1 MKSQSGSDAASTYWR
16 SVEQAAA
23 SPNEIKARR
32 ANELLRL
39 RAVADGY
46 RSEWF
51 KDQPELTID
60 ADDSMGGRAN
70 AAVSKLGGW
79 GQGLSIKVKASRID
93 PFTWSPVID
102 DMPEMAHA
110 AKDRSLIFGLPL
122 LRNAHGE
129 KLRQFEADLIVFQQ
143 MLRAEQ
149 HRIVET
155 KAQGHGAAKS
165 DLTSWGGFGDWFA
178 NQASNLWQ
186 QWCEAESYPFV
197 PVRHSR
203 TGYEEEHSCIAVFES
218 ETIDGNLT
226 KFRPSCSQWPMAALR
241 FTRDPVAEGEP
252 PKDEPILTPDIWSRW
267 KREQGELLNALA
279 NRLGDETYRLCVKWP
294 EGQQPQVD
302 EVEGELVVV
311 QMPTIAKDISQSRKV
326 TLNFNAADALQT
338 VESLFT
344 EIDRERGLTLWP
356 EFLQLSADHPQS
368 PKASRVQTELA
379 VDLDDE
385 PTPIEAGDQR
395 RGSRKL

>member
-1 MKSQSGSDAASTYWR
+1 MTKTGGNSAASTYWQ

-23 SPNEIKARR
+23 STNEQKSRR
-32 ANELLRL
+32 AKELLRL
-39 RAVADGY
+39 RKVAEGY
-46 RSEWF
+46 RSKWF
-51 KDQPELTID
+51 KEQPELTID
-60 ADDSMGGRAN
+60 ADDAMGGRVSAN
-70 AAVSKLGGW
+70 VSKLGGW

-203 TGYEEEHSCIAVFES
+203 TGYEEDARMRRVFES

-226 KFRPSCSQWPMAALR
+226 KFRPSCSQWPMAASGRPAIRLQR
-241 FTRDPVAEGEP
+241 AKHPLMP
-252 PKDEPILTPDIWSRW
+252 PKSIRKCGNDGSV
-267 KREQGELLNALA
+267 
-279 NRLGDETYRLCVKWP
+279 NRLRC
-294 EGQQPQVD
+294 QQ
-302 EVEGELVVV
+302 
-311 QMPTIAKDISQSRKV
+311 
-326 TLNFNAADALQT
+326 
-338 VESLFT
+338 
-344 EIDRERGLTLWP
+344 
-356 EFLQLSADHPQS
+356 H
-368 PKASRVQTELA
+368 
-379 VDLDDE
+379 
-385 PTPIEAGDQR
+385 
-395 RGSRKL
+395 